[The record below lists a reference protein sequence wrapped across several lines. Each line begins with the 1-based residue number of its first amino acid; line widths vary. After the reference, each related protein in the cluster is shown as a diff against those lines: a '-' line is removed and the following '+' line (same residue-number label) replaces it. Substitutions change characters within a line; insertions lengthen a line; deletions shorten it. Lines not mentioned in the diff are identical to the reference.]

1 MRAKIIVGNLIAI
14 LIVGLGAYAL
24 VKGPLEHAFLDEVDT
39 RLADD
44 YALLERSV
52 QLNSRE
58 LLGLVTE
65 LAAERPLREVFAALD
80 ENGRRNRAFDQA
92 ERVATWLGDP
102 ARGRGGPPSFVAIT
116 DDAGRVVSRNADR
129 NRMYGQDLRPLV
141 PAVTRALAGAPVAD
155 VWEFEGESLVMLIAA
170 SPIRTEEGR
179 VTGVLLVGYDLSNG
193 LASQE
198 AGRLH
203 REVAFISG
211 DRVYGSSM
219 SENSDALRGFLFG
232 DGSAATTAARDGGAV
247 SGTFLVSLAGREY
260 AGVVGPLSSTSGH
273 VAMAVLGDRTAQ
285 LEKASPINYILMFM
299 VLGLVLALAYG
310 FFIGGTLLRPVE
322 QMEETILN
330 VINGRQDLRIQVE
343 SAEYGGLA
351 YRINQLL
358 NMFTGTPEADESGRL
373 SSPPP
378 GPAGGWDEGSGAS
391 GGGPPPAAAAAAGG
405 GEEASDPAVVAKLAA
420 EPEDAYYARVYQ
432 EYVAA
437 KQAAGENVSNIPQ
450 DKFVQRL
457 KSNEQ
462 ALLKK
467 HGCRMVRF
475 EVQVKGNQVNLKP
488 VIIP

>member
-14 LIVGLGAYAL
+14 LIAGLGAYAL
-24 VKGPLEHAFLDEVDT
+24 VKGPLERAFLDEVEP

-58 LLGLVTE
+58 LLGLVSE
-65 LAAERPLREVFAALD
+65 IAAERPLREVFAALD

-129 NRMYGQDLRPLV
+129 NRMYAQDLRPLV
-141 PAVTRALAGAPVAD
+141 PAVTRALAGAPTAD
-155 VWEFEGESLVMLIAA
+155 VWEFADENLVMQICAA
-170 SPIRTEEGR
+170 PIRTEEGR
-179 VTGVLLVGYDLSNG
+179 VTGVLLIGYDLSNG
-193 LASQE
+193 LASTE
-198 AGRLH
+198 SDRLH

-211 DRVYGSSM
+211 ERVYGSSM
-219 SENSDALRGFLFG
+219 SEHADALRAYLFG
-232 DGSAATTAARDGGAV
+232 DGAAATTAARDNGAV
-247 SGTFLVSLAGREY
+247 SGTFLLDLAGREY
-260 AGVVGPLSSTSGH
+260 VGVVGPLSSTSGH
-273 VAMAVLGDRTAQ
+273 VAMVVLADRSAQ
-285 LEKASPINYILMFM
+285 LEKAAPINYILIFM
-299 VLGLVLALAYG
+299 AVGFVLALAYG
-310 FFIGGTLLRPVE
+310 FFIGGTLLKPVE

-378 GPAGGWDEGSGAS
+378 GPGGWDEGSGAS
-391 GGGPPPAAAAAAGG
+391 GGGAAPAAAGG
-405 GEEASDPAVVAKLAA
+405 GGDEPADPATIAKLSA
-420 EPEDAYYARVYQ
+420 EPEEAYYARIYQ

-462 ALLKK
+462 ALVKK

-488 VIIP
+488 VVIP

>member
-14 LIVGLGAYAL
+14 LIAGLGAYAL
-24 VKGPLEHAFLDEVDT
+24 VKGPIEHAMLTEVDG

-44 YALLERSV
+44 FVLLDRSV
-52 QLNSRE
+52 ALNARE
-58 LLGLVTE
+58 LSSLVGE
-65 LAAERPLREVFAALD
+65 LAAERPMREVFTALD

-129 NRMYGQDLRPLV
+129 NRMYTRELRSSV
-141 PAVTRALAGAPVAD
+141 PAVGRALAGITGTD
-155 VWEFEGESLVMLIAA
+155 LWELSEESLVMQIGVA
-170 SPIRTEEGR
+170 PIRTEEGR
-179 VTGVLLVGYDLSNG
+179 VTGTLVVGYDLSNG
-193 LASQE
+193 LATTE
-198 AGRLH
+198 ARRLH
-203 REVAFISG
+203 REVAFIAG
-211 DRVYGSSM
+211 ERVYGSSL
-219 SENSDALRGFLFG
+219 SGNADALRGYLFG
-232 DGSAATTAARDGGAV
+232 DGLAATTAARDGGAM
-247 SGTFLVSLAGREY
+247 SGAFTVMLGGREFL
-260 AGVVGPLSSTSGH
+260 GVVGPLPSSSGH
-273 VAMAVLGDRTAQ
+273 VAMAILGDRSAQ
-285 LEKASPINYILMFM
+285 RDKAAPLSYILIFM
-299 VLGLVLALAYG
+299 AVGLLLSLAYG
-310 FFIGGTLLRPVE
+310 FFIGGTLLKPVE

-330 VINGRQDLRIQVE
+330 VLNGRQDLRIQVE

-378 GPAGGWDEGSGAS
+378 AAGGWEEGGAA
-391 GGGPPPAAAAAAGG
+391 GGAAAAGG
-405 GEEASDPAVVAKLAA
+405 APSGEEASDPELVAKLAA
-420 EPEDAYYARVYQ
+420 EPEETYYARIYE

-437 KQAAGENVSNIPQ
+437 KQAAGENVANISQ

-462 ALLKK
+462 ALTKK

-475 EVQVKGNQVNLKP
+475 QVDVKGSQVNLKP